1 MDSPDVESR
10 EDMLESGKRRK
21 ILDGSDF
28 SKGKDRTKEYV
39 DDWVDAGDRKHRGSK
54 SRKNSKGDKD
64 AQTVRSKGYGGSEDR
79 VGYGNGDYSD
89 DERAATGSRKRVDK
103 FDTSWELPDEGQ
115 SKKKSSRDRRATKL
129 EKNSAGD
136 SSGRDDPREKDERG
150 WIQGREDSERS
161 DRDIGP
167 TEVVGTRSSV
177 GSKKRVGATKSGREG
192 GYEEEE
198 PKGGRDFYQD
208 SEDDKGR
215 KYQRDDDGRT
225 DRAYRGTSVR
235 RGRSRSRSRG
245 ERGYELERELS
256 GDRAFAWEDSE
267 DGQPADKRRN
277 GREKGRTSKG
287 NREEQSDRFE
297 GEEDD
302 RFDAAWDEAEDRR
315 AKGEERAGKRA
326 SRDRGRGDRN
336 ELRKEDGSESVR
348 ERERSKG
355 GERIESKWEDSEE
368 TKGGGRSKRSREDER
383 RDRSRGKDRGNDDYE
398 VAVKVSPWV
407 RDDSAG
413 EQHRRN
419 ERADERAELE
429 SASRSNGRRKS
440 DRQVDDRLD
449 RGRGRDRAEAGREE
463 ADYGTKGRGEKVD
476 EVRNEKGVG
485 DVARGRGDEDRGDKI
500 KARDRTDGGRE
511 EPEEGGRGVGRS
523 KTYKSW
529 KDSGSPD
536 VRRAGRGEWED
547 ADREWVDEKVD
558 LDRDRP
564 GGRREREKDRD
575 STHEKNYD
583 DSWDRGRRREWE
595 EFTDR
600 RKDRPREKY
609 RDRDEK
615 GRERDPEQDA
625 HRESWEVD
633 RRRDKV
639 ERERSGRERHERELN
654 DRERMEKERGDG
666 LTSQPAVG
674 MPGEIMGRSGSGI
687 QLPLNMEP
695 GRGILASGPFI
706 PRVGG
711 ENGMHQGEYPLGS
724 GDGDWEGPVSEER
737 LRVGD
742 GGYHHDSRDRY
753 TNEDEPPPGLDQ
765 AFGPSPGR
773 GGGSDVGMGF
783 NHHRGNGRAKGS
795 PSNRG
800 RGQAVMQEG
809 RPMFLNNQ
817 GGGMMM
823 RNMQQGGK
831 GGRGRG
837 PGKGGRGGGGRD
849 NQRNNVISQMGPGL
863 GPGLPGPHF
872 GHLGPPGPMPGL
884 GPGMMGPGGF
894 QISPFPGPM
903 GWGGNRGDM
912 GMMNG
917 PPGPGPGPPRFGP
930 GMGPGGPPVPGPNMF
945 FTPPGHGRGGPGAIV
960 PGGMFGGTP
969 FGGRPM
975 PGDRGPPGGR
985 GAGRGGGPPGRGP
998 SRGEQNDYSQ
1008 HFVDTGLRP
1017 QNFIRDVE
1025 LADRFE
1031 EYPKLK
1037 ELISR
1042 KDKLIADRATP
1053 PMYMQCDLRTTELR
1067 PELFGTKFDVIL
1079 VDPPWEEY
1087 VRRAPGVGD
1096 SMEWWAYED
1105 ILNLRIEAISDTPAF
1120 IFLWVG
1126 DAEGLDH
1133 GRLCLKKWGFRRCED
1148 ICWVKTNREN
1158 PTPALRHD
1166 ANTLLQHSKE
1176 HCLMGIKGT
1185 VRRSTDGHIIHANVD
1200 TDIIISE
1207 EPPYGSTMKPEEL
1220 YHIIEHFAQGQRRL
1234 ELFGEDHNIRA
1245 GWVTVGKGLSSS
1257 NFNPQMYA
1265 KHFGDAEGKIWQ
1277 GGRGNPPV
1285 DAPHLVGTT
1294 PEIESL
1300 RPKSPPP
1307 RPQQQPSQ
1315 AANSNPAVAG
1325 GNSNSK
1331 KPPSGSQGGSQNG
1344 PSVSIPNPVQG
1355 LQSQA
1360 SSVGGSSRG
1369 VGGHTQPPKPRQNAA
1384 AAQGA
1389 KPYLIT
1395 TGGGSENT
1403 LSDINVAAPAGPSSA
1418 PDLVEISDE
1427 RGGGGIGDH
1436 SKTPS
1441 S

>member
-1 MDSPDVESR
+1 MDSPDVDSR
-10 EDMLESGKRRK
+10 EDMVESGKRRK
-21 ILDGSDF
+21 ILDASEF
-28 SKGKDRTKEYV
+28 SKGKDRTTEYA
-39 DDWVDAGDRKHRGSK
+39 DDWVETGDRKHRGSK
-54 SRKNSKGDKD
+54 SRKNSKTDKEPRT
-64 AQTVRSKGYGGSEDR
+64 ARSKGHGGSEDR
-79 VGYGNGDYSD
+79 VAYGNGGYSE
-89 DERAATGSRKRVDK
+89 DEKAATGSRKRADK
-103 FDTSWELPDEGQ
+103 YDTSWELPDEGR
-115 SKKKSSRDRRATKL
+115 SKKKSSRDKRAAKL
-129 EKNSAGD
+129 DKNSVGD
-136 SSGRDDPREKDERG
+136 SSGRDDPGEKDERG
-150 WIQGREDSERS
+150 WIQSRDES

-167 TEVVGTRSSV
+167 TELVVPRSSG
-177 GSKKRVGATKSGREG
+177 GSKKKAAAAKSVKAG
-192 GYEEEE
+192 GYDEEEL
-198 PKGGRDFYQD
+198 KGGRETYED
-208 SEDDKGR
+208 SEEDRGR
-215 KYQRDDDGRT
+215 KFERDDDGRT
-225 DRAYRGTSVR
+225 SYRATTSVR
-235 RGRSRSRSRG
+235 RRRSRSRSRG
-245 ERGYELERELS
+245 EREYEFERELS
-256 GDRAFAWEDSE
+256 GERAQPWEDSE
-267 DGQPADKRRN
+267 EGRPVDKRRN
-277 GREKGRTSKG
+277 GREKVRISKT
-287 NREEQSDRFE
+287 NRDEQSDRFE
-297 GEEDD
+297 GEDD
-302 RFDAAWDEAEDRR
+302 ERHDAVWDESEDRR
-315 AKGEERAGKRA
+315 AKVEERGGKRG

-336 ELRKEDGSESVR
+336 ETLRKEDVSEPVR

-355 GERIESKWEDSEE
+355 GERIETKWDDSEE
-368 TKGGGRSKRSREDER
+368 TKGGGRSKRSRDDDR
-383 RDRSRGKDRGNDDYE
+383 RDKSRGKDRGDEEYE
-398 VAVKVSPWV
+398 LPAKAATSGWV
-407 RDDSAG
+407 RDDSTG
-413 EQHRRN
+413 EQQHRRN
-419 ERADERAELE
+419 ERAEDWTELE
-429 SASRSNGRRKS
+429 TTTTKSNGRKKP
-440 DRQVDDRLD
+440 DRVVDDRPE
-449 RGRGRDRAEAGREE
+449 RARGRDRVESGKEE

-476 EVRNEKGVG
+476 EERSDKAVG
-485 DVARGRGDEDRGDKI
+485 DVARVRGDEDRADKP
-500 KARDRTDGGRE
+500 RTRERTDDGRE
-511 EPEEGGRGVGRS
+511 ESEEAGRGVGRN
-523 KTYKSW
+523 KVYRNW

-536 VRRAGRGEWED
+536 VRRGGRGEWDDPE
-547 ADREWVDEKVD
+547 REWVDEKAD
-558 LDRDRP
+558 LDRDRH

-583 DSWDRGRRREWE
+583 DSWDKGRRKEWDDFGE
-595 EFTDR
+595 R
-600 RKDRPREKY
+600 RKDRSRERY
-609 RDRDEK
+609 RERDDK
-615 GRERDPEQDA
+615 GRERDLEQDT
-625 HRESWEVD
+625 HRERWEVD
-633 RRRDKV
+633 RRRDKM
-639 ERERSGRERHERELN
+639 ERERSGRDRYERELN
-654 DRERMEKERGDG
+654 DRERTEKDRVDRMK
-666 LTSQPAVG
+666 SPPAVG
-674 MPGEIMGRSGSGI
+674 MPADTVGRSASGI
-687 QLPLNMEP
+687 PLPPNMEP

-706 PRVGG
+706 PRAGG
-711 ENGMHQGEYPLGS
+711 ENGIHHGEYPLGS
-724 GDGDWEGPVSEER
+724 GDGDWEGPVPEER
-737 LRVGD
+737 LRMGD
-742 GGYHHDSRDRY
+742 GGYHRESRDRY
-753 TNEDEPPPGLDQ
+753 ASEDEPPPGLDQ
-765 AFGPSPGR
+765 PFGPGPGR
-773 GGGSDVGMGF
+773 GGSETGMGF
-783 NHHRGNGRAKGS
+783 SHHRGNGRAKGS
-795 PSNRG
+795 PNNRG
-800 RGQAVMQEG
+800 RGQIVMQEG
-809 RPMFLNNQ
+809 RPMFHNNQ
-817 GGGMMM
+817 GGGMVM

-849 NQRNNVISQMGPGL
+849 NQRNSGISQMGPGPGPGP

-872 GHLGPPGPMPGL
+872 GPLGPPGPMQGL

-903 GWGGNRGDM
+903 GWAGNRGDI
-912 GMMNG
+912 GIMNG

-930 GMGPGGPPVPGPNMF
+930 GMGPGPNMF
-945 FTPPGHGRGGPGAIV
+945 FNPPGPGRGGPGAIV
-960 PGGMFGGTP
+960 PGGMFGGGAP
-969 FGGRPM
+969 FGARPI
-975 PGDRGPPGGR
+975 PGDRVPPGGR
-985 GAGRGGGPPGRGP
+985 GAARGGGPPIRGP

-1042 KDKLIADRATP
+1042 KDKLISDRATP

-1096 SMEWWAYED
+1096 SMDWWSYED

-1126 DAEGLDH
+1126 DAEGLDQ

-1257 NFNPQMYA
+1257 NFSPQMYA
-1265 KHFGDAEGKIWQ
+1265 KHFVDAEGKVWQ

-1294 PEIESL
+1294 PEIEAL

-1307 RPQQQPSQ
+1307 RPQQQPSP
-1315 AANSNPAVAG
+1315 AANSNPAMVS
-1325 GNSNSK
+1325 GNLTSK
-1331 KPPSGSQGGSQNG
+1331 KAPSGSQGGSQNG
-1344 PSVSIPNPVQG
+1344 PSVPVPMPMHG

-1369 VGGHTQPPKPRQNAA
+1369 GGGPGQPPKPRQNVAA
-1384 AAQGA
+1384 GQGGR
-1389 KPYLIT
+1389 PYLIT
-1395 TGGGSENT
+1395 AGGGSENIG
-1403 LSDINVAAPAGPSSA
+1403 SDVNVAAPAGPSSA
-1418 PDLVEISDE
+1418 PEFVEMTDE
-1427 RGGGGIGDH
+1427 RGGGGLGDN